1 MKEGS
6 IINSN
11 LSEKEIKEIKANNQD
26 YINITKLFQEKFI
39 KEYFKAQNISE

>member
-26 YINITKLFQEKFI
+26 YINITKLFILDSFFLFFI
-39 KEYFKAQNISE
+39 FEV